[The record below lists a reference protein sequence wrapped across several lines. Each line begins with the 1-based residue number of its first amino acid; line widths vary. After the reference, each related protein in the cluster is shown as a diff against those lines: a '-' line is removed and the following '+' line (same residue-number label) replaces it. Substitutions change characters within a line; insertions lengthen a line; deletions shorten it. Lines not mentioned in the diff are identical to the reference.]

1 MKQTPSRASRLFVA
15 AALGSCVIAT
25 SPEPTRADGAV
36 EVKGFHSRVRARMT
50 ELGHLR
56 ELSGKYQLRM
66 TEITID
72 PNGYMKPHHHLG
84 PGVRCIVSGELTYVF
99 RGATTIYRAGDCF
112 TETGDE
118 SHEARN
124 AGATPVVLHNTE
136 LLPASL
142 PENRTSLIPLPAAP
156 GK

>member
-15 AALGSCVIAT
+15 AALGSCIIAT
-25 SPEPTRADGAV
+25 FPEPTRADGAV

-56 ELSGKYQLRM
+56 ELSGKYQLRV

-124 AGATPVVLHNTE
+124 AGAAPVVLHNSE

-142 PENRTSLIPLPAAP
+142 PENKTSLIPLPADAR
-156 GK
+156 K

>member
-1 MKQTPSRASRLFVA
+1 MRQMSSHASRLFVFVVFGAIAPALFPDA
-15 AALGSCVIAT
+15 AH
-25 SPEPTRADGAV
+25 ADSAV

-56 ELSGKYQLRM
+56 ELSGKYQLRV

-84 PGVRCIVSGELTYVF
+84 PGVRCIISGELTYVF
-99 RGATTIYRAGDCF
+99 RGVTTIYRAGDCF

-124 AGATPVVLHNTE
+124 AGAAPVVLHNSE

-142 PENRTSLIPLPAAP
+142 PDEKTSLIPLPADAR
-156 GK
+156 K

>member
-1 MKQTPSRASRLFVA
+1 MKRSRPSLSRLCAVTFFAVSA
-15 AALGSCVIAT
+15 ASIGH
-25 SPEPTRADGAV
+25 EPARADGAV

-50 ELGHLR
+50 ALGQLAELN
-56 ELSGKYQLRM
+56 GKYQLRV

-72 PNGYMKPHHHLG
+72 PEGYMKPHHHLG
-84 PGVRCIVSGELTYVF
+84 PGVRCIMSGELTYVF
-99 RGATTIYRAGDCF
+99 RGAITIYRAGDCF

-124 AGATPVVLHNTE
+124 AGATPVVLHNSE

-142 PENRTSLIPLPAAP
+142 PENKTSLIPLPTAP

>member
-1 MKQTPSRASRLFVA
+1 MKRSQLRLWRLCAVA
-15 AALGSCVIAT
+15 IFAVGAGLSALDTA
-25 SPEPTRADGAV
+25 RADGSV

-56 ELSGKYQLRM
+56 ELSGKYQLRV

-72 PNGYMKPHHHLG
+72 PEGYMKPHHHLG

-124 AGATPVVLHNTE
+124 AGPAPVVLHNSE

-142 PENRTSLIPLPAAP
+142 PENKTSLIPLPAAP

>member
-1 MKQTPSRASRLFVA
+1 MKQTPLRASRLFVA
-15 AALGSCVIAT
+15 AVLGSCVAAT
-25 SPEPTRADGAV
+25 SPAPTRADGVV

-56 ELSGKYQLRM
+56 ELSGKYQLRV

-72 PNGYMKPHHHLG
+72 PDGYMKPHHHLG

-124 AGATPVVLHNTE
+124 AGAAPVVLHNSE

-142 PENRTSLIPLPAAP
+142 PENKTSLIPLPADAR
-156 GK
+156 K

>member
-1 MKQTPSRASRLFVA
+1 MHRSPPRLLRLCAIAFFADWAGWIGPDA
-15 AALGSCVIAT
+15 AY
-25 SPEPTRADGAV
+25 ADGAV

-56 ELSGKYQLRM
+56 ELNDKYQLRV

-72 PNGYMKPHHHLG
+72 PDGYMKPHHHLG
-84 PGVRCIVSGELTYVF
+84 PGVRCIMSGELTYVF

-124 AGATPVVLHNTE
+124 AGATPVVLHNSE

-142 PENRTSLIPLPAAP
+142 PADKTSLIPLPAAP
-156 GK
+156 GR